1 MYDFAG
7 RLTRV
12 DDTTAAETGISL
24 GPDVGPTE
32 QAPCTRREYVF
43 DKNGN
48 RISAKTRAHAGGD
61 CFYSGGQSTTSY
73 TYDALD
79 RPVTAGDGSNYIYD
93 AFGRQKTIPAAD
105 APNPDA
111 GDIGVTYFDDDQA
124 ASITQ
129 GSLTTMFGMDVTGR
143 RLTQSTTNGGVTTS
157 VSRHYG
163 DESDIP
169 AWTVDQ
175 SGKVTR
181 ATASL
186 DGTLGG
192 LIDGDGNTALT
203 LANPHGD
210 NVTTISIPANQPGTV
225 AATSI
230 SGWVDYTEYGT
241 SKTGHTTGVGYGWL
255 GKHERYTN
263 AETAG
268 LTLMGVRLYNP
279 TRGAFTTTDPVA
291 GGNTTAYTYPQDPI
305 DSMDLDGRMAVV
317 AVAGLVGG
325 VSAGTVLIAVGWTVV
340 AGIAAVVI
348 WKGTAWAKKKITTL
362 YNEAKEKKKKKTTKK
377 SGKESSSDVPSYA
390 KGARIEPGEDREE
403 AIKRIMGSRYPKS
416 KKDTQQKTEYGQIK
430 KRLDRR

>member
-192 LIDGDGNTALT
+192 LIDSD
-203 LANPHGD
+203 
-210 NVTTISIPANQPGTV
+210 
-225 AATSI
+225 
-230 SGWVDYTEYGT
+230 
-241 SKTGHTTGVGYGWL
+241 
-255 GKHERYTN
+255 
-263 AETAG
+263 
-268 LTLMGVRLYNP
+268 
-279 TRGAFTTTDPVA
+279 
-291 GGNTTAYTYPQDPI
+291 GNTTAYTYPQNPAG
-305 DSMDLDGRMAVV
+305 MLDLDGQFGCTLPYLLGWNPVRSASDVMSTFRNGFAQFFPIPSTCIRLTSNSVCNLALIGRVKVV
-317 AVAGLVGG
+317 AWTKTSFTFESLPGHVEGAGKRITFR
-325 VSAGTVLIAVGWTVV
+325 VSRKYGFHTLTVRSQGKSTTSCQKKTYCMAMNNVV
-340 AGIAAVVI
+340 ASLTWFALA
-348 WKGTAWAKKKITTL
+348 
-362 YNEAKEKKKKKTTKK
+362 E
-377 SGKESSSDVPSYA
+377 
-390 KGARIEPGEDREE
+390 
-403 AIKRIMGSRYPKS
+403 
-416 KKDTQQKTEYGQIK
+416 
-430 KRLDRR
+430 RLRTIV